1 MAAIVK
7 LKREGE
13 GFLEVIRELYAKR
26 HVLRIDYG
34 KCYGCEICLRAC
46 PKEAVSIVEKNG
58 RRVADVDLDKC
69 NFCGACALLCPF
81 GAVSVEVDGEARIPV
96 LESGSFPKLVR
107 LVEVDIERCPEGCRD
122 CVDACPLGLI
132 TVEEAGGRPFVK
144 IDIDACPCCR
154 RCVPGCPYDAIRVEK
169 AFYGRIFIDVEKCPE
184 GCRDCVDAC
193 PVQAIDFKNSK
204 VSLTE
209 EFCVY
214 CGACRQ
220 ACPVDAISLEITHI
234 RHTPVKSGAWNKALE
249 RIAST
254 KAMAKHLRAR
264 AMAKSR
270 TTASK
275 RLSWREIG

>member
-122 CVDACPLGLI
+122 CVDACP
-132 TVEEAGGRPFVK
+132 
-144 IDIDACPCCR
+144 
-154 RCVPGCPYDAIRVEK
+154 
-169 AFYGRIFIDVEKCPE
+169 
-184 GCRDCVDAC
+184 
-193 PVQAIDFKNSK
+193 VQAIDFKNSK